1 MKEKEGMKILNVVVE
16 NFKNIEK
23 TEVDF
28 AGRSATII
36 GKNGAGK
43 SSFIQAIC
51 SPIDSNYIPAK
62 PIKKGEERGSIELT
76 IGGQLNGEDESYTLG
91 LYFSDKHKK
100 GRITISN
107 SDGETVSGGKK
118 LIEEIVGNI
127 GFDIQEFIKL
137 GLTSTGAIS
146 KPGTQEQIEILK
158 GLMPRDILKQ
168 MHDLDVEY
176 EEDYTSRADVNREIV
191 HAKAKLEGHEY
202 SQEELDF
209 YKEPIDTKD
218 IVSKMTNIEKELED
232 YNKVKSGV
240 EDLFDSIPKDQ
251 ERLTSLKEQVEALE
265 AKIKEDQDKFRK
277 GNKWLEGK
285 TKPSIETLNDE
296 LATAN
301 QHNDKV
307 REIKS
312 LEVSQ
317 VDLRTIEQDSER
329 MTKRLEAIKKEKKGI
344 FAASPLPVK
353 GLTFD
358 DEGIYFKG
366 LPFVEGQH
374 PTSTIML
381 IGARIG
387 MALNPNLKMLVIK
400 DGSLL
405 DKKTLKWLVGQCEEE
420 NYQLFIEKV
429 ADNEEVEIEFIETKE
444 D

>member
-1 MKEKEGMKILNVVVE
+1 MSKEKEGIKILSLVVE

-28 AGRSATII
+28 AGRSAIII

-43 SSFIQAIC
+43 SSLIQAIC

-76 IGGQLNGEDESYTLG
+76 IGGNLNGEDETYTLG

-118 LIEEIVGNI
+118 LIEEIDGNI
-127 GFDIQEFIKL
+127 GFDIQEFINL
-137 GLTSTGAIS
+137 GVTSNGSIS

-176 EEDYTSRADVNREIV
+176 EEDYTSRADVNREV
-191 HAKAKLEGHEY
+191 LHAKAKLEGHEY
-202 SQEELDF
+202 SQEELDY
-209 YKEPIDTKD
+209 YKEAKDTKE
-218 IVSKMTNIEKELED
+218 IVSKMSNIEKELE
-232 YNKVKSGV
+232 NFNRVKSGV
-240 EDLFDSIPKDQ
+240 ETLFDSIPLDQ
-251 ERLTSLKEQVEALE
+251 EDLLTLKEKVEALE
-265 AKIKEDQDKFRK
+265 IKIKEDQEKFKK
-277 GNKWLEGK
+277 GVAWLDGK
-285 TKPSIETLNDE
+285 IKPSIETLNDE
-296 LATAN
+296 LSDAN

-307 REIKS
+307 KEIKE

-317 VDLRTIEQDSER
+317 IAIRELQTSSETK
-329 MTKRLEAIKKEKKGI
+329 TKRLEAIKKEKKDI
-344 FAASPLPVK
+344 FASSPLPVK
-353 GLTFD
+353 DLTFD

-366 LPFVEGQH
+366 LPFVESQH
-374 PTSTIML
+374 PTSTVIA
-381 IGARIG
+381 IGAKIA
-387 MALNPNLKMLVIK
+387 MALNPNLRMLVIK

-405 DKKTLKWLVGQCEEE
+405 DKKTLKWLIGICEKE

-429 ADNEEVEIEFIETKE
+429 ADNEEVEIEFIETK